1 MTIQLTKEE
10 KAQIII
16 SHVRNLAFSKYNLE
30 IDIIQENAKA
40 EPYAGTITSINA
52 QIDEIQDQI
61 SALNAELV
69 IVNALAE

>member
-61 SALNAELV
+61 SALNAELA